1 MKKVILVTYAVCF
14 VAFLAQ
20 AANAK
25 TLTFT
30 WSGSEPVTG
39 VRGTGT
45 GTFTFPDGLTSV
57 RMTDLTKFSFTETE
71 DETECGLCHGANPN
85 GPFTST
91 FTLGLANLT
100 NFSLTLVNGAPTG
113 FTLQTDEVD
122 GPAFRVFEFS
132 GDTVGGFFNA
142 VGAITFKP

>member
-1 MKKVILVTYAVCF
+1 MKKVSLLTYIVCF
-14 VAFLAQ
+14 AAFWVQ

-30 WSGSEPVTG
+30 WSASDPVTG

-71 DETECGLCHGANPN
+71 DETECGLCHGASPN

-100 NFSLTLVNGAPTG
+100 NFSLTLVNGVPMG
-113 FTLQTDEVD
+113 FTLQTDNVD
-122 GPAFRVFEFS
+122 GPAFRVFEFT
-132 GDTVGGFFNA
+132 DNTVGGFFNV
-142 VGAITFKP
+142 VGAVTFKP

>member
-1 MKKVILVTYAVCF
+1 MKKAILLTYIFCFAVF
-14 VAFLAQ
+14 WTQ

-30 WSGSEPVTG
+30 WSASEPVTG

-71 DETECGLCHGANPN
+71 DETECGLCHGASPN

-100 NFSLTLVNGAPTG
+100 NFALTLVNGVPVG
-113 FTLQTDEVD
+113 FTLQTDNLD

-132 GDTVGGFFNA
+132 DNTVGGFFNV
-142 VGAITFKP
+142 VGAVTFEP